1 MGPTQAS
8 PSRITKSCLNV
19 VTPSETAIDAGLRA
33 GRAQNKGSS
42 ASILRRPSVPPC
54 SHSGRQGVT
63 AQIPVE
69 IFRVLKRLDAE
80 LLPTVDRGR
89 DTLGYAEVLALL
101 REMEGDRVGKVRHR
115 Q

>member
-1 MGPTQAS
+1 
-8 PSRITKSCLNV
+8 
-19 VTPSETAIDAGLRA
+19 
-33 GRAQNKGSS
+33 
-42 ASILRRPSVPPC
+42 
-54 SHSGRQGVT
+54 
-63 AQIPVE
+63 
-69 IFRVLKRLDAE
+69 VLKRLDAE